1 MCMAAG
7 EAAASRSLL
16 QRTAEL
22 RAQRDNSGGGDGEDG
37 EEGGNRRCV
46 AFPSVTGE
54 SD

>member
-7 EAAASRSLL
+7 AAAASRSLL

-22 RAQRDNSGGGDGEDG
+22 RAQRDNSGGDGEDG